1 MYLEPYASGL
11 IKKSPYAQK
20 KIIKGGIVVI
30 LDSIIEKRGLK
41 LITPH
46 SRAVKKGEIHELIT
60 TEEKEAG
67 PGKIVNNVAYVC
79 FFEVSEGGVIVVEDE
94 VHIGKKFIG
103 KIAGFDDTHMPNHQN
118 IILYAS
124 KKKTG
129 VELKINLDEEIS
141 IKFIKNK
148 AKGVV

>member
-1 MYLEPYASGL
+1 MNLDPYAIGM
-11 IKKSPYAQK
+11 IKKSPYVQK
-20 KIIKGGIVVI
+20 KIIKGSIVAI

-60 TEEKEAG
+60 TEEEEAG

-79 FFEVSEGGVIVVEDE
+79 FFEVSEGGVMVRGDE
-94 VHIGKKFIG
+94 VYINKKLIGKVI
-103 KIAGFDDTHMPNHQN
+103 GFDDTHMPNHQN
-118 IILYAS
+118 IILYTP

-129 VELKINLDEEIS
+129 VELKIYLNEEIS
-141 IKFIKNK
+141 IKFIKK
-148 AKGVV
+148 

>member
-1 MYLEPYASGL
+1 LDPYASGM
-11 IKKSPYAQK
+11 IKKNPYAQK
-20 KIIKGGIVVI
+20 KIIKGNIVAI

-60 TEEKEAG
+60 TEEEEAG

-79 FFEVSEGGVIVVEDE
+79 FFEVSEGGVIVRGDE
-94 VHIGKKFIG
+94 VHINKKLIG
-103 KIAGFDDTHMPNHQN
+103 KVIGFDDTHMPNHQN
-118 IILYAS
+118 IILYVP

-129 VELKINLDEEIS
+129 VELKINLNEGIS
-141 IKFIKNK
+141 IKFIKK
-148 AKGVV
+148 

>member
-1 MYLEPYASGL
+1 MDPYTSGM
-11 IKKSPYAQK
+11 IKKSSYAQK
-20 KIIKGGIVVI
+20 KTIKGKLVAI
-30 LDSIIEKRGLK
+30 LDAIIEKRRLN

-46 SRAVKKGEIHELIT
+46 SRAFKKGEIHELIA

-79 FFEVSEGGVIVVEDE
+79 FFEVEEGGVIVRGDE
-94 VHIGKKFIG
+94 VYINEKFIG

-124 KKKTG
+124 KKETG
-129 VELKINLDEEIS
+129 VELKINLDEKILF
-141 IKFIKNK
+141 KK
-148 AKGVV
+148 KG